1 MIIGI
6 PKEIRA
12 HEERVALTPLAC
24 ARLVSEG
31 NEVCME
37 STAGLGSGYMD
48 TEYTDAGVT
57 VIAEVEK
64 LYETSDLIVK
74 VKEPQSEEVRHLKS
88 GQLLFCYLHLAAEQ
102 DLTSHLL
109 ESGVTAVGFEIIQ
122 LEDGRLPLLAPMS
135 IVAGRLAAHVGT
147 TLLHGHSGG
156 KGLLLGALGHD
167 DIQIDRGNVIVLG
180 AGNAGEAAMLD
191 LIRTGADVHVFDIN
205 ADRLRILK
213 DMNPAITTCNAGS
226 PAILREHLR
235 HCDLL
240 VGAVLVPGRR
250 SPKVVSR
257 EMVAEMPEK
266 SVIVD
271 IAIDQGG
278 CVATSRPTHWD
289 NPTFIEEGVLH
300 FCVTN
305 MPGAVAR
312 TSTQALSAAIL
323 PYVSDIAAGK
333 LMEDPVL
340 QGGIYLSEGK
350 IECSGLN

>member
-12 HEERVALTPLAC
+12 HEGRVALTPEAC
-24 ARLVSEG
+24 ARLVGEG
-31 NEVCME
+31 NEVCIE
-37 STAGLGSGYMD
+37 SMAGLGSGYRD
-48 TEYTDAGVT
+48 AEYVDAGVT
-57 VIAEVEK
+57 VITEVDR
-64 LYETSDLIVK
+64 LYEISSLVVK
-74 VKEPQSEEVRHLKS
+74 VKEPQPEEVQRLRS

-102 DLTSHLL
+102 ELTSHLL
-109 ESGVTAVGFEIIQ
+109 ESGATAVGFEIIQ
-122 LEDGRLPLLAPMS
+122 LQDGRLPLLAPMS
-135 IVAGRLAAHVGT
+135 VVAGRLAAHIGT
-147 TLLHGHSGG
+147 VLLHGHSGG
-156 KGLLLGALGHD
+156 KGLLLGALGPD
-167 DIQIDRGNVIVLG
+167 DIHIERGNVMILG

-191 LIRTGADVHVFDIN
+191 LIRTGADIYVFDIN
-205 ADRLRILK
+205 EERLRTLK
-213 DMNPAITTCNAGS
+213 AMYPEIVTCNTESSGL
-226 PAILREHLR
+226 LREHLR

-240 VGAVLVPGRR
+240 IGAVLVPGRR

-289 NPTFIEEGVLH
+289 NPTFIEQGVLH

-323 PYVSDIAAGK
+323 AYVSDIAAGR
-333 LMEDPVL
+333 LMQDPVL
-340 QGGIYLSEGK
+340 RRGIYLSEGK
-350 IECSGLN
+350 IKYTGLN